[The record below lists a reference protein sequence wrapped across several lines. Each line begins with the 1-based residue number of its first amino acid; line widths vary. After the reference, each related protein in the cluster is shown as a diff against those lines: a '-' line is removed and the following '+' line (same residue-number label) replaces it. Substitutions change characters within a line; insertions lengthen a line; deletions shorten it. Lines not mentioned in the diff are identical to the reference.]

1 MSFLQRFFSLT
12 ALALRRIVNQP
23 ALSLCLLVGA
33 TLAVGLVVAVPS
45 YVNAAQ
51 ARALQK
57 RLSDTIEAQTGRKD
71 MSKQFSVRFSHIDF
85 GSTPLKL
92 EDYKKFDAFV
102 RTRGATNLVLPT
114 KSIQRYFSSRNYRT
128 FEADTVRY
136 DEETTTSQE
145 LFYAS
150 FGVLPNIENLIVM
163 DEGEMPRATD
173 ASQPIEALVV
183 RSTANYYGIRSG
195 DVFTLELTIQ
205 KEAFT
210 DANEKIIRDEIRP
223 VRVRVSG
230 IFQPK
235 DIRSDQWALDPNVLR
250 ETFVINE
257 NAYIERLLPLNP
269 NVTTLAIWNV
279 QLDPTHLTI
288 DDVPTILRRTEA
300 LKLEAFQFSKNFT
313 LDSPAIT
320 GLRSFDKAARESLF
334 ALTLFA
340 MPAVAMALYFLAMI
354 ASMATQQQ
362 EREIAILRSRGASTL
377 NVFLLSAIQGLLIAT
392 IALVLGTFLGMLLAA
407 LMVNSRS
414 FLDFGSPTSAAL
426 ATFNF
431 SPSVSRVAVIA
442 ACVSAIVMI
451 LPAIQIARRNVLQL
465 GAERARNLRAPFWQR
480 AFLDVLLLIVCVYGY
495 FQLQQRGSFATIAQD
510 LESVGEIGKT
520 VAQLTAAD
528 DPFKDPVRF
537 LLPVLSI
544 TALGLF
550 AVRLLPRVI
559 GLFARALEATH
570 ANRGVLLPLFFAM
583 RELAR
588 SPHAY
593 IAPLVLLIFTLG
605 VAMFG
610 ASAARTLDRHLF
622 DATYLRVGADARI
635 VENGESNKP
644 KSFGPFGEALPDD
657 GSPEL
662 FSFMPVEDH
671 LKINGVKDFAR
682 AVTLNVDPVA
692 LRRGDN
698 NQPGKLLAI
707 DRMRFQRIARSAFRE
722 DYANRQ
728 FDVLMNALGSSRDGL
743 LASGEFLAANDLG
756 IGDKLAM
763 RFHFDQ
769 QTQIVTFTVKG
780 WFELFPIIGLGD
792 AKQVFVTHLDYT
804 FDGIGK
810 EVPYDVLVKLDDS
823 AGGKEVGVAASEQ
836 RFLVED
842 VLDAREMIREE
853 QLRPERQG
861 MFGMLSATF
870 IFITSLTVVGFAIY
884 ALLSFRRRAIEIGV
898 MRSMGFS
905 VGQMT
910 LYVVFLQGLIVLIG
924 AGIGA
929 GLGLLVSRLFVPFL
943 QFGGTLIQSVPPFV
957 TRMAWQDAALLN
969 LAVAFALFV
978 VLSGS
983 LIFLRRLRLF
993 EVVKLG
999 GTT

>member
-71 MSKQFSVRFSHIDF
+71 MSKQFSARFSHIDF
-85 GSTPLKL
+85 GSTPLNL
-92 EDYKKFDAFV
+92 DDYKTFDAFV
-102 RTRGATNLVLPT
+102 NQRGAPNLILPT
-114 KSIQRYFSSRNYRT
+114 KSIQRFFNSGNFRV
-128 FEADTVRY
+128 FESETQRY
-136 DEETTTSQE
+136 DEEFSTVRE
-145 LFYAS
+145 LFFAS
-150 FGVLPNIENLIVM
+150 FGVLPGIDNLILM
-163 DEGEMPRATD
+163 DEGAMPRDTD
-173 ASQPIEALVV
+173 ATQPIEALVV
-183 RSTANYYGIRSG
+183 RSTANYYGIRAG
-195 DVFTLELTIQ
+195 DVYTVEVTVK
-205 KEAFT
+205 KEVFT
-210 DANEKIIRDEIRP
+210 DSNEKTVRDEVRP

-230 IFQPK
+230 IFNPK

-257 NAYIERLLPLNP
+257 KMFVERLLPLNP
-269 NVTTLAIWNV
+269 NLMTLAMWNV
-279 QLDPTHLTI
+279 QLDPSRLTV
-288 DDVPTILRRTEA
+288 DDVPSILRRTET
-300 LKLEAFQFSKNFT
+300 LKLEAFQLSKNFS
-313 LDSPAIT
+313 LESPAIN
-320 GLRSFDKAARESLF
+320 GLRVFDQAARESLF

-340 MPAVAMALYFLAMI
+340 LPAVAMALYFLAMI

-392 IALVLGTFLGMLLAA
+392 IALVLGTFLGMSLAA

-414 FLDFGSPTSAAL
+414 FLDFGMPTRESLNTFNLSPTVMRVAIVAAL
-426 ATFNF
+426 
-431 SPSVSRVAVIA
+431 
-442 ACVSAIVMI
+442 VSAIVMI

-465 GAERARNLRAPFWQR
+465 GAERARNLRPPFWQR
-480 AFLDVLLLIVCVYGY
+480 AFLDVLLLIVCAYGY
-495 FQLQQRGSFATIAQD
+495 FQLQQRGSFATLAQN
-510 LESVGEIGKT
+510 LENVGELGKT

-537 LLPVLSI
+537 LLPVLTI

-550 AVRLLPRVI
+550 AVRLLPRGI
-559 GLFARALEATH
+559 GFLARLLDAAH
-570 ANRGVLLPLFFAM
+570 ANRGALLPLFFAL

-588 SPHAY
+588 SPQTY
-593 IAPLVLLIFTLG
+593 IAPLVLLVFTLG

-610 ASAARTLDRHLF
+610 ASAARTLDQHLI

-644 KSFGPFGEALPDD
+644 KSFGPGQAPPDD
-657 GSPEL
+657 GTPEL

-671 LKINGVKDFAR
+671 LNIQGVKDFAR
-682 AVTLNVDPVA
+682 VATLQADPVA
-692 LRRGDN
+692 LRAGDN
-698 NQPGKLLAI
+698 NAAGKLLAV
-707 DRMRFQRIARSAFRE
+707 DRLRFQRIARSAFRD
-722 DYANRQ
+722 DYANRK
-728 FDVLMNALGSSRDGL
+728 FDSLMNALGSSRDGI
-743 LASGEFLAANDLG
+743 LANGAFLAANDLG
-756 IGDKLAM
+756 IGDKLAL
-763 RFHFDQ
+763 RFRYDQ
-769 QTQIVTFTVKG
+769 QTHVVTYTVKG
-780 WFELFPIIGLGD
+780 WFELFPIVGFGD
-792 AKQVFVTHLDYT
+792 AKQIFVGNIDYT

-810 EVPYDVLVKLDDS
+810 EVPYDVLVKLEPNTN
-823 AGGKEVGVAASEQ
+823 GKAIGAAASER
-836 RFLVED
+836 RFLVQD
-842 VLDAREMIREE
+842 VFDARELIRDE

-870 IFITSLTVVGFAIY
+870 IFITLLTVVGFAIY